1 MDWLDNEGFVVFL
14 FVKLL
19 SEVVHLLWEDPGFW
33 KEVIIVWE
41 YFRHPHEISA
51 KIIFSRQLIHPR
63 VMIDSLMRLKLGELL
78 RSGPGYVAP
87 IYVPVAVLII
97 HHLVSELFQCFAHD
111 YISALRCAQVQ
122 KRLLF
127 LRAFL
132 VIPAIIF
139 SETLHSQRV
148 HSVHIARVIGS
159 SGSASGGKSFIL

>member
-1 MDWLDNEGFVVFL
+1 MDWLHYKSFIVFL

-19 SEVVHLLWEDPGFW
+19 SEVIHFLGEDPSFR

-51 KIIFSRQLIHPR
+51 KIIFSSQLIHPR

-78 RSGPGYVAP
+78 RSGPGYVTP

-127 LRAFL
+127 LRTFL
-132 VIPAIIF
+132 VIPTIIF

-159 SGSASGGKSFIL
+159 SGSAS